1 MKRHFLIFII
11 CLGSSIVLTGQ
22 PELPAGIPLFPLIEK
37 WHEIGVDPQQVE
49 VMRSLDQPKD
59 QPFQFA
65 IPVEV
70 SLNPSNSGFITRSGG
85 ETVWVLPV
93 SSKGALSLNI
103 ILSPFNLPA
112 GAYVYVY
119 DRESRTVLG
128 AFSRESAPGALS
140 LPVMPVPG
148 DRLVLECHFPG
159 TAVPANSIGVKQVA
173 HDFTGIFG
181 SEDTKDLYYGRSE
194 SCEVDLSCSTN
205 TNYLKTSRSV
215 VRLLVA
221 GAELCTGV
229 LVNNTGNEYR
239 AYILTANHCIES
251 QTHASN
257 TIFVFNYRSPFCDG
271 PDMSNMYTLTGST
284 LRATSPDIDFTL
296 VELNQFP
303 SLIFR
308 PYFSG
313 WDITSSTPAN
323 TFTLHHPEGDVMKL
337 SIDDNAP
344 ISSSYPVEGFVS
356 FGFWRILRWELGTTE
371 KGSSGAPLFD
381 QNGMLRGTL
390 TGGAATC
397 TDPSN
402 DYYAKLTRM
411 FTISSLPS
419 AHLRPWLDPA
429 GTGAT
434 LVSGREPYGYNLSRS
449 DTIGGIP
456 KSDPGTIDTYTSPG
470 WGLSTGNNS
479 DGLIRYAE
487 YIPFSGTG
495 EIAWL
500 RLQVSASAY
509 LSDADSVRFYIW
521 SGGTQPGSVIASKRL
536 RLNETRGGNLLEVDF
551 GRTIKVTGPFYA
563 GYSVFYRSP
572 LNQPQ
577 PQFAVA
583 RSAPWPS
590 SSQNTAYFHDGSSW
604 RPFIQ
609 HPSWPMS
616 ASLGIKAVMVENTV
630 LNELEEP
637 EQGVAELTVFPNP
650 FTSEISFRL
659 TEKGVSETSL
669 MIYDNTGRVVSAGE
683 YRNIFPGVLTLELP
697 GLAPGIYHYGLWA
710 DNVFYSGTLIKTEAR

>member
-1 MKRHFLIFII
+1 MA
-11 CLGSSIVLTGQ
+11 GQ
-22 PELPAGIPLFPLIEK
+22 QEYPAGSPVFPVIEK
-37 WHEIGVDPQQVE
+37 WHEISLDPQQLE
-49 VMRSLDQPKD
+49 VMRNLDQPKE

-70 SLNPSNSGFITRSGG
+70 SLNPSNSGFITRNGG
-85 ETVWVLPV
+85 ETVWVLPL

-103 ILSPFNLPA
+103 ILSPYNLPD
-112 GAYVYVY
+112 GAYIYVY
-119 DRESRTVLG
+119 DQERKIVRG
-128 AFSRESAPGALS
+128 AFTGESSSGTGT

-159 TAVPANSIGVKQVA
+159 PVVPALSVGVSQVA

-181 SEDTKDLYYGRSE
+181 EEETKDLYYGRGDA
-194 SCEVDLSCSTN
+194 CEVDLNCSTN
-205 TNYLKTSRSV
+205 TNYLQASRSV

-221 GAELCTGV
+221 GSELCTGV
-229 LVNNTGNEYR
+229 LVNNTGSEYK
-239 AYILTANHCIES
+239 AYILTANHCIENQS
-251 QTHASN
+251 QASN
-257 TIFVFNYRSPFCDG
+257 TIFVFNYRSPSCDG
-271 PDMSNMYTLTGST
+271 PDMTNMYTLTGST

-296 VELNQFP
+296 TELYQFP
-303 SLIFR
+303 SLVFR

-337 SIDDNAP
+337 SIDDNP
-344 ISSSYPVEGFVS
+344 PVTSSYPVEGFVPL
-356 FGFWRILRWELGTTE
+356 GFWRILRWDLGTTE

-381 QNGMLRGTL
+381 QNGRLRGTL

-397 TDPSN
+397 SDPTN

-434 LVSGREPYGYNLSRS
+434 LVSGRDPYGYNMSRS
-449 DTIGGIP
+449 DTLGGFP
-456 KSDPGTIDTYTSPG
+456 ETDPGTTDTYDSPG
-470 WGLSTGNNS
+470 WGFSTGNNS
-479 DGLIRYAE
+479 DGLVRYAE
-487 YIPFSGTG
+487 YIPFSGTA

-500 RLQVSASAY
+500 RLLVSASAY

-521 SGGTQPGSVIASKRL
+521 SGGTEPGSVIASKRL
-536 RLNETRGGNLLEVDF
+536 RVNEARAGNILEVDF

-563 GYSVFYRSP
+563 GYSVFYRSS
-572 LNQPQ
+572 LDQPQ

-583 RSAPWPS
+583 RSVQWPS
-590 SSQNTAYFHDGSSW
+590 SSQNTAYFHDGTSW

-609 HPSWPMS
+609 HPSYPMS
-616 ASLGIKAVMVENTV
+616 VSLGIKAVMVENTV

-637 EQGVAELTVFPNP
+637 EQAVPELTVFPNP
-650 FTSEISFRL
+650 FTSEISFRF
-659 TEKGVSETSL
+659 TEKGVAETSL
-669 MIYDNTGRVVSAGE
+669 MIYDNTGKVVSAGE
-683 YRNIFPGVLTLELP
+683 YRNIFPGILTLELP
-697 GLAPGIYHYGLWA
+697 WLAPGIYHYGLRA
-710 DNVFYSGTLIKTEAR
+710 GSVFYSGTLIKTESR